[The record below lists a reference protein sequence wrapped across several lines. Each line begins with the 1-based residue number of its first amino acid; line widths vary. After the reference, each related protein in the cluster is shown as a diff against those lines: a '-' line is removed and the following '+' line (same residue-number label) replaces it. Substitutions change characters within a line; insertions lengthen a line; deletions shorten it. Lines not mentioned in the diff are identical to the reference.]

1 MLNNLV
7 KKLQRVVRLRI
18 LRKSKFTLLLI
29 SIFCI
34 ALLGNLPLEL
44 KAKPLSQ
51 NYWQP
56 VSSHREDR
64 GTIKVVWLQGSPY
77 EMGYQQGQLLH
88 DEIASLPKEL
98 IEGLGFFGR
107 SLGLA
112 RLAMRRSHPDA
123 IAECRGLVNATK
135 DLGLTLDGCMM
146 LAFGDVYH
154 EFFGHALPNILFND
168 GCSNFIATGQATKDG
183 HLYYA
188 HSLDQNGQPIDYLL
202 KNPTVFVRQP
212 KAGIPYVT
220 INAPGFFWG
229 YEGMNAAGIT
239 ISINNARP
247 TADQI
252 SATGSSNVQTMAR
265 ILQHASSY
273 KQSRE
278 MMESQQR
285 MRANIISIADGKSRQ
300 AGVFEMTGKS
310 IAVRELDDKGVLYG
324 TNHFVVPQM
333 VDKGINASASS
344 SLRYDRFQQLLEPGE
359 RYSHYGK
366 IASSIMVEILR
377 DRVNPRTL
385 KASLPNVYDDDAS
398 IASNGALWQVVFDPE
413 RLLFWLAAGAVPVPS
428 NPFVCFSLG
437 EMLGQPNAASCE
449 RPTID

>member
-1 MLNNLV
+1 MRF
-7 KKLQRVVRLRI
+7 KI

-29 SIFCI
+29 SVLCI
-34 ALLGNLPLEL
+34 ALLLNLP
-44 KAKPLSQ
+44 AKLTATPLPQ
-51 NYWQP
+51 DNWQP
-56 VSSHREDR
+56 VPSHREDR
-64 GTIKVVWLQGSPY
+64 GIIKVVWLQGSPY
-77 EMGYQQGQLLH
+77 DMGYQQGKLLH

-154 EFFGHALPNILFND
+154 EFFGHALPSILFND
-168 GCSNFIATGQATKDG
+168 GCSNFIAAGRATKDG

-188 HSLDQNGQPIDYLL
+188 HSLDQNRQPIDYLL

-212 KAGIPYVT
+212 KDGIPYVT
-220 INAPGFFWG
+220 LNAPGFFWG

-239 ISINNARP
+239 ISIDNARP
-247 TADQI
+247 IPDEL
-252 SATGSSNVQTMAR
+252 SATGGSNVQTMAR

-273 KQSRE
+273 KQARE

-310 IAVRELDDKGVLYG
+310 TAVREIDDLGVIYA
-324 TNHFVVPQM
+324 TNHFVVPEM
-333 VDKGINASASS
+333 VDKDIDSSASS
-344 SLRYDRFQQLLEPGE
+344 TLRYDRLKQLLEPGE
-359 RYSHYGK
+359 AYSRYGK
-366 IASSIMVEILR
+366 IDPAIMVEILR
-377 DRVNPRTL
+377 DRVNPYNL
-385 KASLPNVYDDDAS
+385 KASPPHVYDDDAS

-413 RLLFWLAAGAVPVPS
+413 RLLFWVAAGEVPVPS
-428 NPFVCFSLG
+428 SPFVCFSLG
-437 EMLGQPNAASCE
+437 EMLGQPNAASCQL
-449 RPTID
+449 PAID